1 MYDQCELC
9 EQSILVCTC
18 LRCMECEELF
28 REEDHQNFAENRF
41 GEVTCEKCFADFLD
55 NSVTIGMEP
64 VDDEGPYNDVPSKGG
79 YVFWHSRD
87 RDVVLIGPFPSLTA
101 ARAWYNSYGAK
112 LGCSPMLT
120 DLRAPADTYHGL
132 WGLYP
137 EEEK

>member
-9 EQSILVCTC
+9 EQNILVCSC
-18 LRCMECEELF
+18 IRCMECEELF
-28 REEDHQNFAENRF
+28 TQEAAEGFAENRF
-41 GEVTCEKCFADFLD
+41 GEVICNNCLEDALPPTVAEDA
-55 NSVTIGMEP
+55 NEG
-64 VDDEGPYNDVPSKGG
+64 GPYNDVPSKGG